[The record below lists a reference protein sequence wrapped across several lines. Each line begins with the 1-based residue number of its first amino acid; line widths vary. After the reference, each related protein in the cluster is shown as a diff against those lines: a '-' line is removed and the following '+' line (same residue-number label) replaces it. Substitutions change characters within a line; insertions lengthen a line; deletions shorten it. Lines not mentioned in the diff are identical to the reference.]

1 MAKSLGMF
9 GTLVDVMGYP
19 VLAECD
25 HPRGHVSLR
34 MRADGQIHVGE
45 ITLPLAYK
53 HLNAMLRGNP
63 LASTMFQAHA
73 SRWVSDV
80 IARLGNRPDIKP
92 QEVPPACLFKVRGLQ
107 IAVVPDVDV
116 NSSGQATPTIALR
129 TYEKNRNQF
138 ISRTQSFD
146 AGEAGFK
153 QRDTVFEKVWASKSV
168 APVSEL
174 WGALLKAIDVANAE
188 YEERLEG

>member
-9 GTLVDVMGYP
+9 GALIDVMGYP

-25 HPRGHVSLR
+25 HPRGSVSLR
-34 MRADGQIHVGE
+34 MRAEDQIHVGE

-63 LASTMFQAHA
+63 LANTMFQAHA

-80 IARLGNRPDIKP
+80 LARLNHYLEP
-92 QEVPPACLFKVRGLQ
+92 QAVPPACLFKTHGLQ

-116 NSSGQATPTIALR
+116 NSNGQPVPAVAIR
-129 TYEKNRNQF
+129 TYVKELDQF
-138 ISRTQSFD
+138 ISRSQCFEVS
-146 AGEAGFK
+146 EAGFN
-153 QRDTVFEKVWASKSV
+153 QRDHVFEQVWSSKSV
-168 APVSEL
+168 KPVVEL
-174 WGALLKAIDVANAE
+174 WEQLLVAI
-188 YEERLEG
+188 EEEKQERVQRLEG